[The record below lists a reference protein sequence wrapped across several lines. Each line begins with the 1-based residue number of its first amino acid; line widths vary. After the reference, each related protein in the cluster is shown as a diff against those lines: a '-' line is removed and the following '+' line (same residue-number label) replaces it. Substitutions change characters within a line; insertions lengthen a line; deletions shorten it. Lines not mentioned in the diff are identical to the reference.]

1 MFAVFALT
9 HARQIRRSFVFAF
22 VSICAVLFRWWPG
35 AEARHAVRPPPP
47 RGARYCVGFSARVG
61 CLFSLAKVGEPARPF
76 SGNRCLFCDP
86 ERMATACHSVKGRKD
101 ITRGLKAF
109 RASYEQHSYVYNAAL
124 MRVPEEWQDKF
135 HAEALKEK
143 RGPARKPRNAE
154 VAVQAQATA
163 ETWKAA
169 LCDRKRAFS
178 SLGSRAV
185 TAYKKRRKADRNRV
199 EKKFFLDNGLPA
211 PQPEDIAENDA
222 GLPRATTSTR
232 ATFVEQWCKFG
243 SFAIC
248 KQCRS
253 LQPRPLEPIDTRR
266 VAPAEMTVK
275 ACKQCR
281 AGQWVPQPED
291 IPRPLKKLSVK
302 LSKVLRPLDIHVG
315 PEKKAANGYRHHA
328 TMFRMSWS
336 KQSVQEK
343 IGKAGP
349 QDFCFGPTCGRQ

>member
-1 MFAVFALT
+1 M
-9 HARQIRRSFVFAF
+9 QDP
-22 VSICAVLFRWWPG
+22 WG
-35 AEARHAVRPPPP
+35 
-47 RGARYCVGFSARVG
+47 
-61 CLFSLAKVGEPARPF
+61 GEK
-76 SGNRCLFCDP
+76 CLFCDP
-86 ERMATACHSVKGRKD
+86 ERMATACNSVKGRSH

-109 RASYEQHSYVYNAAL
+109 RAKYEKHNYVYNAAL
-124 MRVPEEWQDKF
+124 LRVPEEWRDTF

-154 VAVQAQATA
+154 VSVQVQATA

-169 LCDRKRAFS
+169 LADRKRAFS
-178 SLGSRAV
+178 SLGSKAV

-222 GLPRATTSTR
+222 GLPRATTSSR
-232 ATFVEQWCKFG
+232 AAFVEQWCKFG

-266 VAPAEMTVK
+266 VAPVEMTAK

-336 KQSVQEK
+336 KLSVQEK
-343 IGKAGP
+343 ISKAGP
-349 QDFCFGPTCGRQ
+349 QDLRFVSIRGRQRKNST

>member
-1 MFAVFALT
+1 MAA
-9 HARQIRRSFVFAF
+9 A
-22 VSICAVLFRWWPG
+22 
-35 AEARHAVRPPPP
+35 
-47 RGARYCVGFSARVG
+47 
-61 CLFSLAKVGEPARPF
+61 
-76 SGNRCLFCDP
+76 CDS
-86 ERMATACHSVKGRKD
+86 TGGRKS
-101 ITRGLKAF
+101 ITRSLKTF
-109 RASYEQHSYVYNAAL
+109 RANYQQHSYVYNAAL
-124 MRVPEEWQDKF
+124 MRVPEEWREKF

-143 RGPARKPRNAE
+143 RGQPKEKRQPRKAE
-154 VAVQAQATA
+154 VSAQAQVAA
-163 ETWKAA
+163 ESWKVA
-169 LCDRKRAFS
+169 LGDRKRAFS
-178 SLGSRAV
+178 SLGSKTV

-199 EKKFFLDNGLPA
+199 AKKFFVDNGLPA
-211 PQPEDIAENDA
+211 PQPEDIAANDA
-222 GLPRATTSTR
+222 GLPRARTSAR

-266 VAPAEMTVK
+266 VAPVEMTAK

-336 KQSVQEK
+336 KRSVQEK
-343 IGKAGP
+343 ISKAGP
-349 QDFCFGPTCGRQ
+349 QVEKLYIGSQC